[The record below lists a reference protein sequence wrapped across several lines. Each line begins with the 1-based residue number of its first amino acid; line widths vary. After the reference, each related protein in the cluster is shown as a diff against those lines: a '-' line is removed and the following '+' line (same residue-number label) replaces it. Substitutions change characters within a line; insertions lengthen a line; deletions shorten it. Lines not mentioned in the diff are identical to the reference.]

1 MTIDLSTI
9 NTTTVFTQAYN
20 PDIQNRI
27 NALLTAALTCHA
39 QVLLIRF
46 DVRYPLGY
54 IAPVDNS
61 LFQQFIETYRRYLA
75 RHSFDPLYLWVREQ
89 NTSPNP
95 HYHVVFLLDGTA
107 IRFMPNLSHADELWA
122 NVLGLPVGSK
132 GLLHFCNP
140 NGTMLRRDSES
151 DATTAANYLSYL
163 AKDYSKLPVKSVRM
177 WGRSVL

>member
-1 MTIDLSTI
+1 MDLSTI

-20 PDIQNRI
+20 PAIQNRI
-27 NALLTAALTCHA
+27 NVLLTSALTVHA

-61 LFQQFIETYRRYLA
+61 LFQKFIETYRRYLD
-75 RHSFDPLYLWVREQ
+75 RNGFKPLYLWVREQ
-89 NTSPNP
+89 NTSVNP
-95 HYHVVFLLDGTA
+95 HYHVFFLLEA
-107 IRFMPNLSHADELWA
+107 IRYMPNLNHADELWA

-140 NGTMLRRDSES
+140 NGTMLRRDSKS
-151 DATTAANYLSYL
+151 DATSAAGYLSYL
-163 AKDYSKLPVKSVRM
+163 AKDYSKLPVESVRL
-177 WGRSVL
+177 WGSSVL